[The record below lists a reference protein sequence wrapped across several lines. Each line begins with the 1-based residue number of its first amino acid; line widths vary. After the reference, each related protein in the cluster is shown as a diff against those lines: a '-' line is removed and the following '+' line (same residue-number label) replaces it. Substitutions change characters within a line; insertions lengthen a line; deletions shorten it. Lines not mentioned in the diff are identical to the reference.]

1 MRRPT
6 WTDPDKDKESQ
17 AAASDDASDDDD
29 GIDRNPCKFPDLLFA
44 IAFSAM
50 VVAMVYAAFYYQ
62 YAGRVDFDDMASEDA
77 AGNLFSLLIACYA
90 SAAVVSQLVASIAL
104 RSGTSALDV
113 LLGASN
119 ALTLA
124 GSVLAFIWVGP
135 WTGSALLL
143 VFLVGG
149 AFQVFGRSD
158 RSEFAAATVAV
169 GCDAALEYPEMG
181 CEAAVGLEGA
191 AFATTVIA
199 TLLFGT
205 FAVAAFGYYAF
216 QVQKSDDDD
225 WDTALFL
232 VCLVFVA
239 CFFWCQQVL
248 KYVIVCATA
257 STANSWWFGKDVAPL
272 SAFSRAV
279 TYHYGA
285 ICFGAL
291 VVAPIEAIATS
302 INSMKRM
309 SARAES
315 GAINSILSGCLCCV
329 TTVLQC
335 CESILDYF
343 NKFAFCLVGMRGASY
358 AYASRQVVALFGTQ
372 GCIAAGADF
381 YAESVVALASI
392 GVGAVTAAFAVGL
405 GEDSSELE
413 AGISDTASVI
423 AVLAGAGGYCVA
435 AVAFSIVEAAGK
447 SALVLYLEDPNAL
460 KRSHETEFDRLSG
473 VWHLLGKEVASV
485 PEEYE
490 PLQAPNDGTDPF
502 T

>member
-17 AAASDDASDDDD
+17 AAASDDASEDDD

-50 VVAMVYAAFYYQ
+50 VCAMIYAAFYYQ
-62 YAGRVDFDDMASEDA
+62 YAGRVDFDDSAAEDA
-77 AGNLFSLLIACYA
+77 AANLFSLLIACYA

-124 GSVLAFIWVGP
+124 GSVLAFIFVGP
-135 WTGSALLL
+135 WTGSALLA
-143 VFLVGG
+143 VFLLGG

-169 GCDAALEYPEMG
+169 GVEAALDYPTVLG
-181 CEAAVGLEGA
+181 CESAIGLEGA
-191 AFATTVIA
+191 AFFTTVLA

-205 FAVAAFGYYAF
+205 FSVAAFGYYAF

-232 VCLVFVA
+232 VCLAFAA
-239 CFFWCQQVL
+239 CFFWAQQVL
-248 KYVIVCATA
+248 KYVITCATA

-279 TYHYGA
+279 TYQYGA

-291 VVAPIEAIATS
+291 VVAPIESIATS
-302 INSMKRM
+302 INSLKRS

-315 GAINSILSGCLCCV
+315 GVVNSVLAGCLCCV

-372 GCIAAGADF
+372 GCIAAGADA
-381 YAESVVALASI
+381 YAESVVTLASI

-405 GEDSSELE
+405 GDDSTELE
-413 AGISDTASVI
+413 AGIDQTSSVI

-435 AVAFSIVEAAGK
+435 ATAFAIVEAAGK
-447 SALVLYLEDPNAL
+447 STLVLFLEDPNAL
-460 KRSHETEFDRLSG
+460 KRSHEGDFERLSG
-473 VWHLLGKEVASV
+473 VWHLLGKEVATV

-490 PLQAPNDGTDPF
+490 PLQAPNDGF